1 MTEKSLGPAFYRAR
15 AQEMREM
22 ADKAQSESI
31 RATYLRLEISWLRLA
46 DAAEKTRDP
55 DKDAGL

>member
-1 MTEKSLGPAFYRAR
+1 MSDQSLGPSFYRAR

-22 ADKAQSESI
+22 AEKAHNESI

-46 DAAEKTRDP
+46 DAADKARDSEP
-55 DKDAGL
+55 QN